1 MESTAMQ
8 TFGVWIAALLTLGI
22 LSFLYKDNILY
33 KIAEAVFVG
42 ISAGYWFITYF
53 WDNIYR
59 KAYVGIF
66 HEGDLWLLVGVV
78 LGILMLLRLS
88 NSIGWIARWPI
99 AFIVGA
105 TAGLKLMVYLV
116 TDAIAQVHATA
127 NNMEN
132 YTQVTNLPG
141 QVFGVLLVAVLFVIG
156 YFIYR
161 SIVGD
166 KSTAVKIG
174 LSLILLVIAASGV
187 SLYVDWMGKPALIEF
202 GTFFGKLVVLLG
214 TIAALIYFFFSKE
227 HRGAFGTAAKLGT
240 WILMITFGASF
251 GYTVMS
257 RMSLLIGR
265 VDFLLTDWLKLI
277 K

>member
-1 MESTAMQ
+1 MEHTTMEIL
-8 TFGVWIAALLTLGI
+8 GIWIGALLTLGI

-59 KAYVGIF
+59 KAFIGIF
-66 HEGDLWLLVGVV
+66 HEGNYWLFVGVI
-78 LGILMLLRLS
+78 LGILMLLRLF
-88 NSIGWIARWPI
+88 NKIGWIARWPI

-116 TDAIAQVHATA
+116 TDALAQVHATV
-127 NNMEN
+127 NNLVGI
-132 YTQVTNLPG
+132 QG
-141 QVFGVLLVAVLFVIG
+141 FGN
-156 YFIYR
+156 
-161 SIVGD
+161 IVG
-166 KSTAVKIG
+166 AVI
-174 LSLILLVIAASGV
+174 VAA
-187 SLYVDWMGKPALIEF
+187 
-202 GTFFGKLVVLLG
+202 GTF
-214 TIAALIYFFFSKE
+214 AALIYFFFSKE
-227 HRGAFGTAAKLGT
+227 HRGAFGAAAKLGT

-265 VDFLLTDWLKLI
+265 VDFLLTDWLRLI
-277 K
+277 R